1 MPPCPGSGV
10 HTAAIHLA
18 KAVGRFQRS
27 AIDQSAAIA
36 RGRHPS
42 RPPLASSHWE
52 LFGISICPSA
62 PLGGTGLAAA
72 APPQTSPRRPST
84 PQQHVRARA
93 CDGCNVGVQ
102 RPAAPQSIQS
112 SRHGD
117 QRQPARRQL
126 SEAERSAPFF
136 RIDSGGLCWHR
147 GSDGWALYSSSQRRR
162 AGPGGGASPAPRG
175 AGSRAHS

>member
-62 PLGGTGLAAA
+62 PAQVARSSRLAAA
-72 APPQTSPRRPST
+72 APPLESRGPVSDTAAEVLCPSGPPR
-84 PQQHVRARA
+84 
-93 CDGCNVGVQ
+93 
-102 RPAAPQSIQS
+102 
-112 SRHGD
+112 
-117 QRQPARRQL
+117 L
-126 SEAERSAPFF
+126 WE
-136 RIDSGGLCWHR
+136 
-147 GSDGWALYSSSQRRR
+147 
-162 AGPGGGASPAPRG
+162 
-175 AGSRAHS
+175 AGSATGEAKHTTAVLDSE